1 MCEASEDA
9 TSNPN
14 VEGCGMML
22 LGTEERGAEGPL
34 EPTVAGTESAVCCIW
49 MSTSAPEK
57 PRQKHAL
64 SCFFM
69 PFPAFSVG
77 PELRSVGAES
87 LWHDSLVAC

>member
-1 MCEASEDA
+1 MSEASGDA
-9 TSNPN
+9 TRKPK

-34 EPTVAGTESAVCCIW
+34 EPTVAGTEPAVCTIW

-64 SCFFM
+64 S
-69 PFPAFSVG
+69 AFLGAGVG
-77 PELRSVGAES
+77 
-87 LWHDSLVAC
+87 LVPGR